1 MSPKKKLTKGQESS
15 RDISRILCM
24 IDFFIVKLLICLE
37 LANMHSDSYRR
48 KSTMQAISV
57 MITFN

>member
-1 MSPKKKLTKGQESS
+1 
-15 RDISRILCM
+15 M

-37 LANMHSDSYRR
+37 LANVHCDAYRR
-48 KSTMQAISV
+48 KSSMQAISV